1 MPLLRRALT
10 TGRESLRAELWP
22 LPVLGVVVA
31 VLAGIFLPLLD
42 QHVDSDLPP
51 RVTAYL
57 FGGGAQESRTLLS
70 TIATSLITVT
80 SLTFSLTVVTL
91 QLASSQFS
99 PRLLRTFTRDRFVH
113 VTLALFLSTFTFALM
128 VLRTVRSKAESRSE
142 FVPQVSVSV
151 ALVLAVVAVLGLVTF
166 LAHLA
171 REIRVETTL
180 RTVHREADHTLTA
193 GSRARSERCRD
204 VLPAAPTW
212 ATPVLADGSGFALEV
227 NEAELAEILVGAEAV
242 LLLDRA
248 PGDSMVEGTPI
259 GVVWTRSGARLDDD
273 VPTRIART
281 LSTGFERTQRQD
293 VSHGLRQITDVAN
306 KALSPGINDPTTA
319 VHALGHSAAL
329 LCELVHR
336 DLGPRVLHDQDDA
349 ALAVLRRPDLDE
361 LLDLAVTQPRRY
373 GAADPFVLAR
383 LVALLSEVAWHA
395 STLED
400 AEGERAA
407 VRRQV
412 ALLRGTVDDQ
422 ALDDLTRDRL
432 VDRLD
437 QVDATLGAAVTRRR
451 SAADRGSSG

>member
-1 MPLLRRALT
+1 VPRLRQVLT

-22 LPVLGVVVA
+22 LPVLGVLAA

-42 QHVDSDLPP
+42 QHVDSGLPP

-128 VLRTVRSKAESRSE
+128 VLRTVRSQAESRSE
-142 FVPQVSVSV
+142 FVPQLSVSL
-151 ALVLAVVAVLGLVTF
+151 ALVLALAAVVGLVTF

-180 RTVHREADHTLTA
+180 RTVHSEADATLAAALVLRRERSTEA
-193 GSRARSERCRD
+193 LPQVPDEAVPLLAR
-204 VLPAAPTW
+204 
-212 ATPVLADGSGFALEV
+212 GSGFLLQVDERDLV
-227 NEAELAEILVGAEAV
+227 RVLVEADAMLR
-242 LLLDRA
+242 LDRA
-248 PGDSMVEGTPI
+248 PGDSLVHGTPV
-259 GVVWTRSGARLDDD
+259 GVLWTRSGDPVGDD
-273 VPTRIART
+273 VPACVART
-281 LSTGFERTQRQD
+281 LTVGFERTQAQD
-293 VSHGLRQITDVAN
+293 AEYGLRQLTDVAV

-319 VHALGHSAAL
+319 VHALAHSSAL
-329 LCELVHR
+329 LCTQLDY
-336 DLGPRVLHDQDDA
+336 DLGPRVLTDA
-349 ALAVLRRPDLDE
+349 DGVVRAVLRRPDLDE
-361 LLDLAVTQPRRY
+361 LLELALSQPRRY

-383 LVALLSEVAWHA
+383 VATLLDEVAWHVRG
-395 STLED
+395 LDD
-400 AEGERAA
+400 AEAERAA

-412 ALLRGTVDDQ
+412 MLLRASIDNQDLDERTRDQ
-422 ALDDLTRDRL
+422 LTSRLDD
-432 VDRLD
+432 VA
-437 QVDATLGAAVTRRR
+437 ATLG
-451 SAADRGSSG
+451 DG